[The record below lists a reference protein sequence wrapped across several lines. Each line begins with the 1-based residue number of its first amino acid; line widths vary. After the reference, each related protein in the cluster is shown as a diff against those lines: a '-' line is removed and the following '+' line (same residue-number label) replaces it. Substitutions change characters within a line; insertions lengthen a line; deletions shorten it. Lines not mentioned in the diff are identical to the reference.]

1 MTKACES
8 MRAAAQAAQPYPS
21 PTAELDSEKLKKQL
35 HSLPDNSSYPTQS
48 KFEFFPFLPIKVRH
62 MIWKLGTPRPDVL
75 KVSIHGC
82 RRCLS
87 ISDVN
92 EYADQ
97 SEQDDSDTE
106 GGDSRKES
114 LPSFTYSAWEE
125 FADFSITE
133 CCKEARHIS
142 CSLLPRSL
150 ATVPCE
156 PRIRFDPAITAIY
169 IHNFHDLLM
178 TVDKNKGRN
187 NLYDI
192 LMTVDENK
200 ASGTFHDLLMARG
213 GNKESNTGEGWF
225 CKDSCIGVGIT
236 TLVVHEARFWNQ
248 WPDTS
253 LEWRSAWR
261 WVGVLRKMFKD
272 VDTVVAWGILE
283 CPWSFTD
290 AALRYWENKDA
301 VQAEDENKDAATQRA
316 TDQENV
322 DSSTNSAQ
330 PRREKF
336 GQDCW
341 FDVDLFEK
349 KLNNFFE
356 VEVVDVLKE
365 DCCFDPSSPKYRKRP
380 QLKFHES
387 ADISKRLDKFSLRIG
402 SK

>member
-1 MTKACES
+1 

-21 PTAELDSEKLKKQL
+21 PTATLREGKVREQS
-35 HSLPDNSSYPTQS
+35 HSLPDNSSDPTQS

-87 ISDVN
+87 DSDVN

-97 SEQDDSDTE
+97 SEQDDSDIE
-106 GGDSRKES
+106 DGDSRKES

-125 FADFSITE
+125 FANFSITE

-178 TVDKNKGRN
+178 TVDKSKERDNTYDFLMTLGYNKG
-187 NLYDI
+187 I
-192 LMTVDENK
+192 
-200 ASGTFHDLLMARG
+200 
-213 GNKESNTGEGWF
+213 NTGEGWF
-225 CKDSCIGVGIT
+225 CKNSCIGAGIT

-253 LEWRSAWR
+253 REWRSAWR

-290 AALRYWENKDA
+290 AELRYWENKDA
-301 VQAEDENKDAATQRA
+301 VQAEDENKDAGTQRA

-322 DSSTNSAQ
+322 DSSTDSAQ

-336 GQDCW
+336 GLDCW

-356 VEVVDVLKE
+356 VEVVDILKK
-365 DCCFDPSSPKYRKRP
+365 DGCFDASNPNYRKRP

-387 ADISKRLDKFSLRIG
+387 ADISKRLDKFSLRTR